1 MARRI
6 NYLHY
11 LQSLNKNELLFT
23 FFDAQLQNPQNG
35 DWVLT
40 VQENLN
46 DIGFKIELDKIKS
59 VKQDKFKKMTKT
71 YIYKAAFEYLL
82 AKATGHSKMD
92 NLKYEKYEMQS
103 YLKNKKVSKNE
114 AQDYFKFRTRMADFS
129 ANFGAQNIPCSLC
142 NKRDI
147 NSQYLDSQPHFL
159 VCQVVIN
166 EVLKLSSINHQDIYS
181 TKKVNTSSVK
191 TLLEALDRR
200 EQLLSEP

>member
-1 MARRI
+1 MAWRI

-11 LQSLNKNELLFT
+11 LQSLNKNELLFK

-82 AKATGHSKMD
+82 AKATGHSKMER
-92 NLKYEKYEMQS
+92 L
-103 YLKNKKVSKNE
+103 
-114 AQDYFKFRTRMADFS
+114 
-129 ANFGAQNIPCSLC
+129 IP
-142 NKRDI
+142 
-147 NSQYLDSQPHFL
+147 
-159 VCQVVIN
+159 
-166 EVLKLSSINHQDIYS
+166 
-181 TKKVNTSSVK
+181 
-191 TLLEALDRR
+191 
-200 EQLLSEP
+200 